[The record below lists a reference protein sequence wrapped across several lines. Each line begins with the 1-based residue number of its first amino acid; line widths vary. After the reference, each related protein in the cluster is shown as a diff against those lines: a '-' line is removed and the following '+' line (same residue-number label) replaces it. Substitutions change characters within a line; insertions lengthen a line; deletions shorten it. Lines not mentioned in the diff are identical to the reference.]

1 LITADL
7 FITIQETFM
16 KLTSLVAAW
25 RALPWRARPED
36 RHHHGHVSLYA
47 DIDGQAGA
55 RILSE
60 HHAGLRQT
68 SAGIAVE
75 VLSLTLEQGR
85 RVVKAR
91 EWSIRT
97 TCPC

>member
-1 LITADL
+1 VFEPVLTHSRPTFTFDFLITADL

-47 DIDGQAGA
+47 DIDGQAAA
-55 RILSE
+55 RILS
-60 HHAGLRQT
+60 GTMQDF
-68 SAGIAVE
+68 GKQ
-75 VLSLTLEQGR
+75 VLGR
-85 RVVKAR
+85 GRGAER
-91 EWSIRT
+91 
-97 TCPC
+97 